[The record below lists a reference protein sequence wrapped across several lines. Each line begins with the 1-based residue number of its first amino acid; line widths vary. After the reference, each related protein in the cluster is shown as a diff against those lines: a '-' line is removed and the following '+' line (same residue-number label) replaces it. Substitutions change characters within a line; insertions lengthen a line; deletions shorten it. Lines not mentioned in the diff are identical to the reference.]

1 MKIVFVFLILGL
13 WGLLEKFVVKFDC
26 GWIICMV
33 EVKFFR
39 FNFDILK
46 KKCVKIYFFKCIINI
61 YRLIIRYVL
70 FIMLVF

>member
-26 GWIICMV
+26 GWIICMM

-39 FNFDILK
+39 FNFDIVK
-46 KKCVKIYFFKCIINI
+46 KNV
-61 YRLIIRYVL
+61 
-70 FIMLVF
+70 